1 MKQSKN
7 ALLTALGAI
16 GGAGAGP
23 GTAARRIICELRAL
37 KPRATKSVVPEA
49 KAVGAI
55 GPEMSAIVCTLG
67 KSEKLISAVRSLEN
81 QTLPR
86 GEYEIIVVSSG
97 GRLDAEL
104 EKKLGGAKIITVP
117 EAGLS
122 RARNAGAAAAGGIY
136 LTYID
141 DDAIAAPDLLESVRG
156 AFRAHKNAGVIGG
169 QVLLRRPLPEIVLSG
184 HEDLW
189 SEFRITG
196 NRYREAKFQYE
207 FPFGADFSVLH
218 AFLDEAGGFDLSYGR
233 VGDDY
238 AGGEETALCFKARAL
253 GYRIGLEPK
262 CRVLHD
268 VDEGRFTREHIART
282 IEAGIMT
289 TRRLFEDGYSRSDW
303 DLAYALSRAD
313 IAEKEIARLR
323 GRGADEPE
331 IFYKECER
339 DGFKK
344 LARVIENRQSSK
356 SE

>member
-156 AFRAHKNAGVIGG
+156 AFKAHKNAGVIGG
-169 QVLLRRPLPEIVLSG
+169 QVLLRRT
-184 HEDLW
+184 
-189 SEFRITG
+189 RT
-196 NRYREAKFQYE
+196 
-207 FPFGADFSVLH
+207 FGASSAYRATGTARRSFSMSS
-218 AFLDEAGGFDLSYGR
+218 LS
-233 VGDDY
+233 
-238 AGGEETALCFKARAL
+238 
-253 GYRIGLEPK
+253 EPIFR
-262 CRVLHD
+262 CS
-268 VDEGRFTREHIART
+268 TRSS
-282 IEAGIMT
+282 
-289 TRRLFEDGYSRSDW
+289 TRR
-303 DLAYALSRAD
+303 AALT
-313 IAEKEIARLR
+313 
-323 GRGADEPE
+323 
-331 IFYKECER
+331 
-339 DGFKK
+339 
-344 LARVIENRQSSK
+344 
-356 SE
+356 

>member
-1 MKQSKN
+1 MKHGKN
-7 ALLTALGAI
+7 TISSALGALD
-16 GGAGAGP
+16 GAGL
-23 GTAARRIICELRAL
+23 GTAARRIVCELRAL
-37 KPRATKSVVPEA
+37 KPRAKKSAAHDA

-104 EKKLGGAKIITVP
+104 EKKLGGARIITVP

-122 RARNAGAAAAGGIY
+122 RARNAGAAVAGGMY

-169 QVLLRRPLPEIVLSG
+169 QVLLREPPRDIVLSG

-189 SEFRITG
+189 SEFRIPG
-196 NRYREAKFQYE
+196 KKYREAKFQYD

-218 AFLDEAGGFDLSYGR
+218 AFLDEAGGFDLRYGR
-233 VGDDY
+233 VGHDY
-238 AGGEETALCFKARAL
+238 AGGEETALCFKALSL

-268 VDEGRFTREHIART
+268 VDESRFTREHVART

-289 TRRLFEDGYSRSDW
+289 ARRLFEDGYSRSDW
-303 DLAYALSRAD
+303 DLSYALERVS
-313 IAEKEIARLR
+313 IAEREIKRLR
-323 GRGADEPE
+323 KRGAEELE

-339 DGFKK
+339 NGFEK
-344 LARVIENRQSSK
+344 LARVIEKRQNSK
-356 SE
+356 IE